1 MVEEYGLSTLSS
13 LAITTAAFETGHW
26 VPGIGDPTAMGWVT
40 TLGYALGAALCFWV
54 SLRCRFRDTTTSVGR
69 QAQFWLAL
77 GIIMGAL
84 AVNKQ
89 LDLQMWF
96 WQTGKTFAKSHGLY
110 ENRRFIQWASMGG
123 IVLAATSVVLYF
135 KRLMRGAFREYA
147 LALLGVLFI
156 LCFVIIRASSLH
168 HIDQVLGWQV
178 GGVKVNWILEDAG
191 ILLVILAAVL
201 ALRKLPSGHYIE
213 FRKSPIVPSARRN
226 GSNARAS
233 RIEFRDSDAEGRLAD
248 PEARRPERPT

>member
-26 VPGIGDPTAMGWVT
+26 IPGIGDPTAMGWIT
-40 TLGYALGAALCFWV
+40 TLGYTLGAALCGWV
-54 SLRCRFRDTTTSVGR
+54 SVRCRFRDTTTSVGR

-96 WQTGKTFAKSHGLY
+96 WQTAKTFAKSHDLY
-110 ENRRFIQWASMGG
+110 ENRRLIQWISMGG
-123 IVLAATSVVLYF
+123 IVLVATSVVLYF
-135 KRLMRGAFREYA
+135 KRLTRGAFREYA
-147 LALLGVLFI
+147 LALLGILFT

-168 HIDQVLGWQV
+168 HIDQMLGWDV
-178 GGVKVNWILEDAG
+178 GGVKINWILENCG
-191 ILLVILAAVL
+191 ILLVIVGAIA
-201 ALRKLPSGHYIE
+201 ALRKSRARHYVQFRSSPSELENGKTRQDGPLASVG
-213 FRKSPIVPSARRN
+213 FRQQN
-226 GSNARAS
+226 
-233 RIEFRDSDAEGRLAD
+233 DLDQLAD
-248 PEARRPERPT
+248 RESKR

>member
-1 MVEEYGLSTLSS
+1 VVEEYGLSTLSS

-26 VPGIGDPTAMGWVT
+26 VSGIGDPTAMGWIT
-40 TLGYALGAALCFWV
+40 TLGYALGAALCGWV
-54 SLRCRFRDTTTSVGR
+54 SVRCRFRDTTTRVGR
-69 QAQFWLAL
+69 PAQFWLAL

-110 ENRRFIQWASMGG
+110 ENRQLIQWASMGG
-123 IVLAATSVVLYF
+123 IVLAATGVVLYF
-135 KRLMRGAFREYA
+135 KRLTRGAFREYA

-168 HIDQVLGWQV
+168 HIDQILGRNL
-178 GGVKVNWILEDAG
+178 GGIKINWILENCG
-191 ILLVILAAVL
+191 ILLVIVGAIVALGKSRARHYVQFRSAPSELENGKTRQDGPLA
-201 ALRKLPSGHYIE
+201 SFG
-213 FRKSPIVPSARRN
+213 FRQQN
-226 GSNARAS
+226 
-233 RIEFRDSDAEGRLAD
+233 DLDQLAD
-248 PEARRPERPT
+248 RESKR